1 MIPLNRSGSSL
12 FVDLLF
18 ESFNDEVIIVFSWSL
33 GEFFVE
39 GCEALLFDTER
50 FRRALIEV
58 LI

>member
-1 MIPLNRSGSSL
+1 MISLNRSGSSL

-33 GEFFVE
+33 GEFFME

-50 FRRALIEV
+50 FR
-58 LI
+58 